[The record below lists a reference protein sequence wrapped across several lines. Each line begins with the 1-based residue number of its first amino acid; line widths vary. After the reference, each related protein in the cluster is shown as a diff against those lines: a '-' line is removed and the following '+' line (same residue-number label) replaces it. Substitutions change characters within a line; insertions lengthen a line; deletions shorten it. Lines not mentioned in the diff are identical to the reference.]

1 MGSADKF
8 PDAKIESSYC
18 NGHNEDYVVR
28 ASNEYSSCYENNY
41 ILIEGEYAMN
51 QNENFLIVM
60 IKFIGSAQGILFS
73 IPLHLSMY

>member
-1 MGSADKF
+1 MCSADQF

-18 NGHNEDYVVR
+18 NGHNEDDVVR

-41 ILIEGEYAMN
+41 VFIEGKYAMN
-51 QNENFLIVM
+51 QDENFLIIM

-73 IPLHLSMY
+73 IPLHLSMH